1 MANKG
6 VKFEHDII
14 ECYRKMPLTV
24 APPQSDEAAYAAY
37 LLKQKFPNAKLLHRD
52 EVTLKGLGRE
62 IKADFWVLHR
72 DEEPIGVSVKM
83 AGPIQLSSAEGK
95 RTASIFEQVAGSLE
109 SSRRELLTNIVETI
123 GSLPR
128 IMLARNNRPKALK
141 RKPHLVADAVDYDKW
156 WQDER
161 PHINAALDKV
171 FEDREIREAVVEEML
186 TGRKQFAG
194 TEGVADYIL
203 TPKYF
208 KYIDKQY
215 VQSVAED
222 VRINVRG
229 KSRAGISSGVVRFD
243 SKI

>member
-1 MANKG
+1 MANSG

-24 APPQSDEAAYAAY
+24 APSQNNEAAYAAY
-37 LLKQKFPNAKLLHRD
+37 LVKQKFPNAKRLHRD

-62 IKADFWVLHR
+62 IKADFWAVLADGER
-72 DEEPIGVSVKM
+72 IGVSVKM
-83 AGPIQLSSAEGK
+83 AGPVQLSSAEGK

-128 IMLARNNRPKALK
+128 TMIARSNRPKALK
-141 RKPHLVADAVDYDKW
+141 RKPHLVADAEDYDKW

-161 PHINAALDKV
+161 PRINAELDKV

-215 VQSVAED
+215 VQSVAEG